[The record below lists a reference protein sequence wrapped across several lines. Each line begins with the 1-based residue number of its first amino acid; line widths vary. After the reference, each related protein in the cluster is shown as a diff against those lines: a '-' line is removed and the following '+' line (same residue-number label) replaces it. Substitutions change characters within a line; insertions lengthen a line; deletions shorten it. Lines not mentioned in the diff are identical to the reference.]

1 MANSDALSRA
11 VSDLSSLCQATTY
24 VSVTGSND
32 AYILASTVHNSY
44 LLRFDGRDSI
54 VCVDGSAIGLITTER
69 TLALANVPRRMQQQS
84 GPSKY
89 VDSSLIVQ
97 VTPKGVNLVEY
108 DDALNTFTRV
118 GSGWFLQEQ
127 DNPAWKSREIVA
139 AHLNSSQF
147 VLALSRGTVVVLNL
161 KDGQLNRTQ

>member
-1 MANSDALSRA
+1 M
-11 VSDLSSLCQATTY
+11 
-24 VSVTGSND
+24 
-32 AYILASTVHNSY
+32 
-44 LLRFDGRDSI
+44 
-54 VCVDGSAIGLITTER
+54 
-69 TLALANVPRRMQQQS
+69 
-84 GPSKY
+84 
-89 VDSSLIVQ
+89 Q